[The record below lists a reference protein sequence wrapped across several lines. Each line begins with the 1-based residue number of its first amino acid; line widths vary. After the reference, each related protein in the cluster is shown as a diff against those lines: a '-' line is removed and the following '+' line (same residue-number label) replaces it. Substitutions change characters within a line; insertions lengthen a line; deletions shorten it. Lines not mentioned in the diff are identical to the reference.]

1 VLAIGVSAIVGGT
14 TLLSTVV
21 ICSPGC
27 SLRSGGAL
35 ASHNNTNAAKP
46 VIAHA
51 PILIVK

>member
-1 VLAIGVSAIVGGT
+1 VVAIGVSAIVGGT

-51 PILIVK
+51 PILIAK